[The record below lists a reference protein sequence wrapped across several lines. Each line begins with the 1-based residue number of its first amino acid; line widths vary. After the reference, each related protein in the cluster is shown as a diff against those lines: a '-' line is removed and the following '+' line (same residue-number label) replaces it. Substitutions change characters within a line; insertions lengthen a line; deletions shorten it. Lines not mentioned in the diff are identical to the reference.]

1 MNAVLKTS
9 AVLVILAHTMAQA
22 CIDPLNVYYSGI
34 FFNDGESIDLARLQS
49 LGTEGVNY
57 FTECTPSK
65 AAQSSAASSNQVRIC
80 GIKYRGH
87 LDNTV
92 MIQIG
97 NFPLAYQPSMVYP
110 RLIAILDSAHI
121 PTAAEKAA
129 AIAEE
134 LQWLTTHSILNLA
147 QADIAAIV
155 DSLSAQ
161 SGQYWTLQDKVLS
174 YNSWY
179 VYNDSLSSWR
189 GSSGVYGVNGVK
201 GGCGAD
207 VAYELPPRALN
218 GTPVIQPTHRP
229 SQLVKP
235 TGLFNG
241 EMYNL
246 RGVRTNRA
254 TIGTGIAIARSG
266 AQQALCTM
274 ILTR

>member
-9 AVLVILAHTMAQA
+9 AVLLILAHTMAQA
-22 CIDPLNVYYSGI
+22 CIDPLSVYYSGI
-34 FFNDGESIDLARLQS
+34 LFNDGESIDLDRLRS

-57 FTECTPSK
+57 FSECSP
-65 AAQSSAASSNQVRIC
+65 AASSNQIRTC
-80 GIKYRGH
+80 GVKYRGH
-87 LDNTV
+87 LNNSV

-97 NFPLAYQPSMVYP
+97 NFPLTYQPSMVYP
-110 RLIAILDSAHI
+110 RLIAILDSARI

-129 AIAEE
+129 AIAAE

-147 QADIAAIV
+147 QADITMIV
-155 DSLSAQ
+155 DSLSAH

-179 VYNDSLSSWR
+179 VYDDSLSSWR
-189 GSSGVYGVNGVK
+189 GTSGVYSVNGVK

-207 VAYELPPRALN
+207 VAYELPPQGLN
-218 GTPVIQPTHRP
+218 GTHVIQPAHSP
-229 SQLVKP
+229 LQLVRP
-235 TGLFNG
+235 AGLFNG

-254 TIGTGIAIARSG
+254 RVGTGIAIVRSG
-266 AQQALCTM
+266 DLQALRRVV
-274 ILTR
+274 LTR

>member
-9 AVLVILAHTMAQA
+9 AVLLILAHTMAQA
-22 CIDPLNVYYSGI
+22 CIDPLSVYYSGI
-34 FFNDGESIDLARLQS
+34 LFNDGESIDLDRLRS

-57 FTECTPSK
+57 FSECPP
-65 AAQSSAASSNQVRIC
+65 AQSPAASSSPVRTC
-80 GIKYRGH
+80 GVKYRGH

-97 NFPLAYQPSMVYP
+97 NFPLTYQPSMVYP
-110 RLIAILDSAHI
+110 RLIAILDSAHT

-129 AIAEE
+129 AIAAE
-134 LQWLTTHSILNLA
+134 LQWLTTHSILTLA
-147 QADIAAIV
+147 PADIATIV
-155 DSLSAQ
+155 DSLNVH

-179 VYNDSLSSWR
+179 VYDDSLSSWR
-189 GSSGVYGVNGVK
+189 GSSGVYSVNGVK

-207 VAYELPPRALN
+207 VAYELPPQALN
-218 GTPVIQPTHRP
+218 GTHVIQPTLSP
-229 SQLVKP
+229 IQFVKP
-235 TGLFNG
+235 IGLVNS

-246 RGVRTNRA
+246 RGVRTNRVR
-254 TIGTGIAIARSG
+254 IGTGIAIVRSSD
-266 AQQALCTM
+266 QQALRRV